1 MVWKT
6 NTCLLLP
13 VEPVHHTNTIL
24 VTRSQDFWL
33 QCCVERERRERL
45 PVCVRCGAAPS
56 SQCGYTGVRRV
67 LHMQAVEGAARRLAL
82 SHHPHSSMC
91 QGSVPPQRR
100 RYWQTDNS
108 YQLTD
113 STDKDSCLFHPFL
126 ILYESKYLSNK
137 SKRYLVILRVGL

>member
-1 MVWKT
+1 MFT
-6 NTCLLLP
+6 TPGRARSPHEHNTRDTVSSRLLTT
-13 VEPVHHTNTIL
+13 V
-24 VTRSQDFWL
+24 
-33 QCCVERERRERL
+33 QCWEGEKRERTA
-45 PVCVRCGAAPS
+45 CVRCGAAPS

-113 STDKDSCLFHPFL
+113 STDKDSCLFHPCL
-126 ILYESKYLSNK
+126 ILYESKYWSNK
-137 SKRYLVILRVGL
+137 SKHRLF